1 MPEKEDAR
9 LRTVARYLNLKI
21 SKEQDLQQIVE
32 LAARI
37 SGSPIAMITMMD
49 DEVQY
54 IKFSVG
60 TDIREV
66 PLQDTICQH
75 TIVQD
80 ELLVISDILAD
91 ERVMHNPFAVGE
103 PGLRFYAGSPLTT
116 HDDQHMGTL
125 CVYDL
130 KPKKLTDIQKKM
142 LQRLAKQVTRLFEF
156 DASINV
162 LNEQYNQARMEETK
176 MRSFF
181 ESSSSCHL
189 LLDQDFRVVSFNKAL
204 AKIMKNNYGLPI
216 SEGVNIV
223 DYVNPGFVEEF
234 IQNCN
239 KALTGDNVRA
249 KSLVNSPQ
257 GDKFWYISYEPAL
270 DLEGNI
276 TGVSYCA
283 TDITQT
289 VQHEEKGMR
298 QEESFQKI
306 NQILSTELHQP
317 LNAARDAMAGLKL
330 QGYPDHLTEFHLLE
344 QAFQELA
351 EKTHVI
357 LNNIKQQRSFL

>member
-1 MPEKEDAR
+1 MLEKENAR
-9 LRTVARYLNLKI
+9 LRTVSRYLNLKI

-32 LAARI
+32 LAGKI
-37 SGSPIAMITMMD
+37 SGSPIAMITIMD
-49 DEVQY
+49 GEAQY

-75 TIVQD
+75 AIVQKQ
-80 ELLVISDILAD
+80 LLVIPDILAD

-103 PGLRFYAGSPLTT
+103 PGLRFYAGSPLIT

-130 KPKKLTDIQKKM
+130 KPKELTDIQKKLLHRM
-142 LQRLAKQVTRLFEF
+142 AKQVTRLLEFE
-156 DASINV
+156 ASIGV
-162 LNEQYNQARMEETK
+162 LNEQYHQTRAEETK
-176 MRSFF
+176 LRSFF

-189 LLDQDFRVVSFNKAL
+189 LLDRDLRVVSFNKAL
-204 AKIMKNNYGLPI
+204 SEIMKNSYGMPI

-223 DYVNPGFVEEF
+223 DYVNPGFVDEF
-234 IQNCN
+234 TRNCY

-249 KSLVNSPQ
+249 KSRVNSPE
-257 GDKFWYISYEPAL
+257 GDLFWYISYEPTL
-270 DLEGNI
+270 DQEGNI

-289 VQHEEKGMR
+289 VQHEKKGMM

-306 NQILSTELHQP
+306 NHILSTELHQP

-330 QGYPDHLTEFHLLE
+330 QGYPDHLTEFYLLE

-351 EKTHVI
+351 EKTHVV
-357 LNNIKQQRSFL
+357 LNNFKQ